1 MIFTVWIVDP
11 ERVQGMNEEGMSSW
25 KHGMEFTCITTHNTF
40 KGMDSDE
47 SVGSICFVEGEYG

>member
-1 MIFTVWIVDP
+1 
-11 ERVQGMNEEGMSSW
+11 MNEGGMSSW
-25 KHGMEFTCITTHNTF
+25 KSEREFTYITFYDTF